1 MHSGGADGSDTM
13 WDIIG
18 KVYGLSTARHYYYIT
33 KTPRGNFPISEAA
46 YEEGKSAVYRANNT
60 LKRQNIEKYMGLLA
74 RNWCQVKNSDAVFAI
89 AEGFV
94 GNIVKGGT
102 GWAVQMA
109 IDSNKN
115 VFVFDQSRNSWYGW
129 GVCFRGWEETITPT
143 LTLDFAGIG
152 TREIKPNGLKAIIDC
167 YDLITKEKTLF

>member
-18 KVYGLSTARHYYYIT
+18 KVYGLNTVRHYYYIT

-89 AEGFV
+89 IEGFI
-94 GNIVKGGT
+94 GSTIVKGGT

-109 IDSNKN
+109 IDSDKDA
-115 VFVFDQSRNSWYGW
+115 FVFDLLVY
-129 GVCFRGWEETITPT
+129 
-143 LTLDFAGIG
+143 L
-152 TREIKPNGLKAIIDC
+152 
-167 YDLITKEKTLF
+167 

>member
-1 MHSGGADGSDTM
+1 MDTLLTNYIMHSGGADGSDTM

-18 KVYGLSTARHYYYIT
+18 ST
-33 KTPRGNFPISEAA
+33 
-46 YEEGKSAVYRANNT
+46 
-60 LKRQNIEKYMGLLA
+60 
-74 RNWCQVKNSDAVFAI
+74 
-89 AEGFV
+89 
-94 GNIVKGGT
+94 IVKGGT

-109 IDSNKN
+109 IDSDKDA
-115 VFVFDQSRNSWYGW
+115 FVFDQSSDCWFTYDIDFLAWRQIEVPS
-129 GVCFRGWEETITPT
+129 